1 MKFKSL
7 LLLSVMA
14 LLIAVQ
20 PIQAA
25 KSTSTKSVVVSAF
38 TSIVSSAIANI
49 VFTQGNTTS
58 VVVKGDADAVNR
70 TKVNVQNNKLVI
82 STNGKNV
89 NNNSSDVTIYV
100 TAPSLQD
107 VDLSGVG
114 TMKIDGKYK
123 GNDLNMKVNGTYT
136 VNAPNLD
143 VKNVNVTGNGVGNV
157 TLGGKAQN
165 ANFDN
170 NGVGKIDAQKL
181 KVQDLNAQNNG
192 VGNINCRAEN
202 SIDVKNNGVGNVNYS
217 GKPSQENVSK
227 NGIGNV
233 NRKR

>member
-1 MKFKSL
+1 
-7 LLLSVMA
+7 
-14 LLIAVQ
+14 
-20 PIQAA
+20 
-25 KSTSTKSVVVSAF
+25 
-38 TSIVSSAIANI
+38 
-49 VFTQGNTTS
+49 
-58 VVVKGDADAVNR
+58 
-70 TKVNVQNNKLVI
+70 
-82 STNGKNV
+82 
-89 NNNSSDVTIYV
+89 
-100 TAPSLQD
+100 
-107 VDLSGVG
+107 
-114 TMKIDGKYK
+114 
-123 GNDLNMKVNGTYT
+123 MKVNGTYM